1 MKKHNLYLFLIL
13 ILALSLRLVN
23 LNVPPQFYFDENYS
37 AFTAVALSRG
47 NAPFIWKPMSEP
59 IDPPRG
65 YEWSHPPLARVLIA
79 ASITILG
86 NHPWVWRLP
95 SVLAGV
101 GTVLTVYLIGT
112 TVFSRTIGLLAAF
125 LISFDGLS
133 FAQSRIATRDALLV
147 FLLTTSL
154 YLILKNHYFLSAL
167 LAGFAIAA
175 KWTSLPLLPLL
186 VFAGHLLTKGK
197 RRSIPRHLLLV
208 IAIPPLSYLAAYLPY
223 FAAGFTLTDFI
234 NLQKTMFAHLFA
246 HGFQITTAHPLNAPW
261 WLWPI
266 GLRPLPYYQSEAGQ
280 VWAAPNLLVFWL
292 GLVALGLTIRR
303 LLRNRHSGTLLLIFT
318 GYLAFYVPWPILHAL
333 SGNTKTSYLYY
344 YLPALPFLHLLSAY
358 WLSRGLNRPG
368 LPRTAALVT
377 LAMIPTV
384 FFSLYPRLIGL

>member
-1 MKKHNLYLFLIL
+1 MNKKNLLLVL
-13 ILALSLRLVN
+13 MLTLALILRLVN
-23 LNVPPQFYFDENYS
+23 LSFPPQFYFDENYS

-47 NAPFIWKPMSEP
+47 NAPVIWKPMSQP

-65 YEWSHPPLARVLIA
+65 YEWSHPPLTRILIA

-86 NHPWVWRLP
+86 NHPWVWRLT

-101 GTVLTVYLIGT
+101 GTTLIIYLIGKALFSK
-112 TVFSRTIGLLAAF
+112 TVGLLAAF

-147 FLLTTSL
+147 FLVTTSL
-154 YLILKNHYFLSAL
+154 YLILRNHRFFSAL
-167 LAGFAIAA
+167 LAGFALAA

-186 VFAGHLLTKGK
+186 VFTSHRSTKGK
-197 RRSIPRHLLLV
+197 RRSLLRHILLV

-223 FAAGFTLTDFI
+223 FASGFTLTDFI
-234 NLQKTMFAHLFA
+234 ILQKTMFTHLFA
-246 HGFQITTAHPLNAPW
+246 HGFRLTTAHPLNAPW
-261 WLWPI
+261 WLWPL
-266 GLRPLPYYQSEAGQ
+266 GLKPLPYYQSGAEQ

-292 GLVALGLTIRR
+292 GIVALGCTVRAFVK
-303 LLRNRHSGTLLLIFT
+303 NRPKSLLLIFT

-333 SGNTKTSYLYY
+333 SGSTKTSYLYY

-358 WLSRGLNRPG
+358 WLSRGLSQPG
-368 LPRTAALVT
+368 IARTAALVT
-377 LAMIPTV
+377 LAMVPLV